1 MAAGHGPQLCSPVLQ
16 RGISL
21 APRSD
26 SLQQTTH
33 QSTQFDAQVASQQ
46 QDSSQQ
52 HHPHSADRGGAG
64 TTAPDRDV
72 SSSSARADVLTKEPI
87 VPAREAPRE
96 GSGEQLAFRR
106 VDEAAGLLEPAD
118 LERDLEL
125 VLAVS
130 AAPWDAG
137 QRALGFFC
145 GLASTCVLSWL
156 Y

>member
-1 MAAGHGPQLCSPVLQ
+1 MLQ

-33 QSTQFDAQVASQQ
+33 RSNQPSTQVASQQ

-52 HHPHSADRGGAG
+52 HHPQSADRADAG
-64 TTAPDRDV
+64 TTAPDGDA
-72 SSSSARADVLTKEPI
+72 SNSSARADVVANEPA
-87 VPAREAPRE
+87 VPARERSARQALRE
-96 GSGEQLAFRR
+96 GSGERLALRR

-118 LERDLEL
+118 LERDLEH

-130 AAPWDAG
+130 SAPWDEG
-137 QRALGFFC
+137 
-145 GLASTCVLSWL
+145 
-156 Y
+156 